1 MKSLIN
7 KVKCPLGDRSVSE
20 VDSLQMKI
28 DFNVGF

>member
-7 KVKCPLGDRSVSE
+7 KVKRPLGDRSVSE